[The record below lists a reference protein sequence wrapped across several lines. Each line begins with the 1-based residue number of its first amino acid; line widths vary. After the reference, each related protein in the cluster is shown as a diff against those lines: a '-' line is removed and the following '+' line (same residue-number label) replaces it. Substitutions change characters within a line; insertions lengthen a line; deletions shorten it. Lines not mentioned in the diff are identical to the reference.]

1 MGVGFAGERRLPR
14 KAQPTAN
21 MHAMKRIATTPMP
34 MMTVVE
40 KSSSG
45 APPRLLA
52 ATGDGASVGRVDG
65 RDVVGAD
72 VGRGEGRDVG
82 GRRVQGV
89 EVSGAPPPIK
99 FPKKQLRLFRL
110 CRYVLSFCGN

>member
-72 VGRGEGRDVG
+72 VGRGEGRD
-82 GRRVQGV
+82 RVD
-89 EVSGAPPPIK
+89 GA
-99 FPKKQLRLFRL
+99 RLARFGAACAER
-110 CRYVLSFCGN
+110 FGW